1 MLTRRSLIA
10 ASALTG
16 LTAGL
21 PESAAQAYPARTVK
35 IVVPFP
41 PGTPSE
47 FVIRTLADRLSARFS
62 QPFIIEN
69 RPGGAGGTSGATAV
83 ATG

>member
-10 ASALTG
+10 PSALTG
-16 LTAGL
+16 LAIL
-21 PESAAQAYPARTVK
+21 PAYAAEVYPARTVK

-47 FVIRTLADRLSARFS
+47 FRDPGACGYRLIR
-62 QPFIIEN
+62 PVHFIIERN
-69 RPGGAGGTSGATAV
+69 SRLHSGECCPRL
-83 ATG
+83 